1 MLYALNTRLDF
12 TVDVV
17 SDAFEGKV
25 ILLNDRVVKL
35 KCFRLLCADTE

>member
-17 SDAFEGKV
+17 SDAFKGKV
-25 ILLNDRVVKL
+25 ALLNDRDAML
-35 KCFRLLCADTE
+35 SSFRLLCTDTE

>member
-17 SDAFEGKV
+17 SDAFKGKV
-25 ILLNDRVVKL
+25 AFLNDCDVIL
-35 KCFRLLCADTE
+35 NSPRLLCTDTE